1 MPKTAFALRP
11 GLAYLG
17 TKAKNMS
24 RALPPSAEIQIREA
38 ADSDGAAITALIA
51 AVFAEYD
58 GVTFLADELRELRA
72 PASNFRRKGGRMWVA
87 EQEGRLIGSFGIVA
101 THERGVGEFLK
112 VYLARESRGVG
123 VAKRLLDRA
132 LAFAVSRG
140 MTAITLWTDSRF
152 LDGHRFY
159 ERHGF
164 RRMPGVRALHDA
176 SNSLEFNFKLD
187 HFPGQPG

>member
-1 MPKTAFALRP
+1 
-11 GLAYLG
+11 
-17 TKAKNMS
+17 MS
-24 RALPPSAEIQIREA
+24 RPLPPSAEIQIREA
-38 ADSDGAAITALIA
+38 ADSDGAAITTLIG

-58 GVTFLADELRELRA
+58 GVSFLVEELLELRA

-87 EQEGRLIGSFGIVA
+87 EHEGRLIGSFGIVA

-112 VYLARESRGVG
+112 VYLSRESRGMG

-132 LAFAVSRG
+132 LTFARDRN

-164 RRMPGVRALHDA
+164 RRMPGLRSLHGA
-176 SNSLEFNFKLD
+176 SQSLEYNFRLD
-187 HFPGQPG
+187 ALPGSAG

>member
-1 MPKTAFALRP
+1 
-11 GLAYLG
+11 
-17 TKAKNMS
+17 MS

-38 ADSDGAAITALIA
+38 ADSDGPAITGLIA

-58 GVTFLADELRELRA
+58 GVTLLAEELLELKA

-87 EQEGRLIGSFGIVA
+87 EQQGRLIGSFGIVA
-101 THERGVGEFLK
+101 SHERGTGEILK
-112 VYLARESRGVG
+112 VYLARESRGKG

-132 LAFAVSRG
+132 LAFAVSRD

-164 RRMPGVRALHDA
+164 RRMPGLRALHDA
-176 SNSLEFNFKLD
+176 SRSLEFNFRLD
-187 HFPGQPG
+187 ALPELPG